1 MYYGA
6 VEEFSESELFGIE
19 QARLQGYLLG
29 SLVRVTLEKEELE
42 EQNLQI
48 AKGLFRRDDII
59 VELRE
64 KVGYDDLTDLLHRSP
79 FEQIIEERFVA
90 MERASDRGRIHSL
103 LVLDLDDFKAIN
115 DNLGH
120 TEGDA
125 CLQQTAQAI
134 KHNLHRDND
143 FACRWG
149 GEEFVIFLGDT
160 DPERAFGVAHKIQQ
174 AINAVKPGAEPQQ
187 GKQLGATIGIAQFL
201 QGSAFQSVFE
211 LADEAM
217 LLAKKDSA
225 GKNQIRFARQILEPS
240 DS

>member
-1 MYYGA
+1 VYYGA
-6 VEEFSESELFGIE
+6 VEEFSESELRSIE

-48 AKGLFRRDDII
+48 AKGLFKRDDII

-64 KVGYDDLTDLLHRSP
+64 MVGYDDLTDLLHRAP
-79 FEQIIEERFVA
+79 FEQIIEERFA
-90 MERASDRGRIHSL
+90 TMERASDRGRIHSL
-103 LVLDLDDFKAIN
+103 LVLDLDDFKTIN
-115 DNLGH
+115 DTLGH

-125 CLQQTAQAI
+125 CLQQTSQAI
-134 KHNLHRDND
+134 KQNLHRDND

-160 DPERAFGVAHKIQQ
+160 DPESAFGVARTIQQ
-174 AINAVKPGAEPQQ
+174 AINAVKPGSEPQLS
-187 GKQLGATIGIAQFL
+187 KQLGATIGIAQFL

-217 LLAKKDSA
+217 LQAKKDTA
-225 GKNQIRFARQILEPS
+225 GKNQIRFARQILEPL
-240 DS
+240 DR